1 MNKYGEMQIQMRQV
15 IGQIHGDSFNN
26 VNMGNGNSS
35 NYRNIGNNGYNR

>member
-26 VNMGNGNSS
+26 ANMGNS
-35 NYRNIGNNGYNR
+35 NYRNGNSNNNGYNR